1 MKIKKLPIIICVIL
15 AALALVALFGLFD
28 DFWARITDD
37 QEPTDTE
44 QIDTQQHDT
53 NQPTQPEQPDETQQ
67 PTNSGGD
74 QETDRANQILSSM
87 SMEEKVGQMF
97 IVRCP
102 KENAA
107 QDVLQYHLG
116 GYILFSR
123 DFKDKTRSQVTA
135 NIKSYQDAAAI
146 DMLIGVD
153 EEGGSI
159 NRLSLYKQFR
169 AVPFWSS
176 QDLYAEGGWDLI
188 VSDTKEK
195 AELLKSLGINLN
207 LAPVCDVAGEETD
220 YMYARSFG
228 TDATLTSQY
237 VAKVVSTMNDQQIGC
252 VLKHFPGYGNNV
264 DTHTG
269 IAYDNRDYQTFVR
282 NDFLPFESGIKAGA
296 RAVLVSHNI
305 VACMDA
311 DKPASLSPQVH
322 QILRQQLGF
331 DGVII
336 SDDLYMDAIKQ
347 YTGENEAAVLAVQ
360 AGNDLICCTDFDVQ
374 IPAVITAVNDGT
386 ISQDTI
392 DQAVLRILKWK
403 INLGIIE

>member
-1 MKIKKLPIIICVIL
+1 VIL